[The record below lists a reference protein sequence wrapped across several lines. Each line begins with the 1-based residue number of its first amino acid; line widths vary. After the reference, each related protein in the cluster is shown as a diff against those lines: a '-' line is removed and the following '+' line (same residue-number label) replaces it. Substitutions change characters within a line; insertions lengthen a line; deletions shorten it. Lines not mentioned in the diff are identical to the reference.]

1 MNQRNVRRRI
11 ARIAFVQSCWHRD
24 IVDRS
29 RVAFVKGLKVRGY
42 SARQV
47 DCFEVPGAFEI
58 PLHAKLLAKTGRYA
72 AVVAAGFVVDGGIYR
87 HEFVASSV
95 IDALMRV
102 QLDTEVP
109 VISLVL
115 TPQRFHEHEEH
126 RKFFSEHFTVKG
138 EEAAHACVGVISGI
152 GKLRSLHGHQ
162 HGAECDQ
169 NASEPHL
176 PGKALAEEA
185 HSEQYDEYDAEFVDG
200 RDPGSR
206 PGLQRA
212 IIAKPGEARRRAGQ
226 YQK

>member
-1 MNQRNVRRRI
+1 MNQRRVHQTT
-11 ARIAFVQSCWHRD
+11 RIAFVQSCWHRD

-29 RVAFVKGLKVRGY
+29 RVAFLKGLKQLGF
-42 SARQV
+42 AGRQV

-109 VISLVL
+109 IISVVL

-126 RKFFSEHFTVKG
+126 RKFFSEHFVSKG
-138 EEAAHACVGVISGI
+138 EEAAQACIGAISGI
-152 GKLRSLHGHQ
+152 KKLRSLRREAPCQ
-162 HGAECDQ
+162 
-169 NASEPHL
+169 EP
-176 PGKALAEEA
+176 
-185 HSEQYDEYDAEFVDG
+185 
-200 RDPGSR
+200 
-206 PGLQRA
+206 QRTE
-212 IIAKPGEARRRAGQ
+212 P
-226 YQK
+226 

>member
-1 MNQRNVRRRI
+1 LFDGLPLADAALAGGAVATLYASLCAPMPSLHSGADMSQSRVRLQST
-11 ARIAFVQSCWHRD
+11 RIAFVQACWHRD

-29 RVAFVKGLKVRGY
+29 RVAFLKGLEQHGLA
-42 SARQV
+42 ARQV

-109 VISLVL
+109 VISVVL

-126 RKFFSEHFTVKG
+126 RKFFSEHFVIKG
-138 EEAAHACVGVISGI
+138 EEAAHACIGAISGI
-152 GKLRSLHGHQ
+152 QKLRSLHTQTQGV
-162 HGAECDQ
+162 
-169 NASEPHL
+169 
-176 PGKALAEEA
+176 EA
-185 HSEQYDEYDAEFVDG
+185 
-200 RDPGSR
+200 
-206 PGLQRA
+206 
-212 IIAKPGEARRRAGQ
+212 
-226 YQK
+226 